1 MMPYVPRRTF
11 LLRRSF
17 AVIRTSPAI
26 VALRLGFGSIA
37 GKLDLNIAFNE
48 KRSFL
53 EPSTMFTIA
62 SEGVDLRFQAE

>member
-1 MMPYVPRRTF
+1 
-11 LLRRSF
+11 
-17 AVIRTSPAI
+17 
-26 VALRLGFGSIA
+26 
-37 GKLDLNIAFNE
+37 LDLNIAFNE